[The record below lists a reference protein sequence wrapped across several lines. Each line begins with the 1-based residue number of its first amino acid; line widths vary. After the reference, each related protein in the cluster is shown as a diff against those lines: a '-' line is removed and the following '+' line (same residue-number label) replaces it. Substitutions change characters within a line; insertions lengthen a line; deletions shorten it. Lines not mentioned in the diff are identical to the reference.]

1 MRGTLRLER
10 IIRNNIFCNLIPA
23 VLGMYTAKSRTERP
37 LEMSAASEIAADGPR
52 PQLRAGAL
60 HLIETVGQ
68 SLAAIA
74 PTLTPALNISVVAG
88 LAGLGC
94 WMAYFIGTLGVVIVA
109 ASVGVLASRHP
120 EAGSYFVYIGRSFG
134 PLAGALAGWSMIS
147 AYMFTAVA
155 VALSFAIFLDNFL
168 SAFGLKLG
176 LLPTTLSMLAFIAT
190 VTYAAYRDVKLS
202 SRVGLILEVISVGI
216 MIAISAFFVRAK
228 GTVIDPV
235 QLKIAAFN
243 YGGVFSALPFV
254 IFSFVGF
261 ESSATLA
268 KESANPRRNIPLA
281 VIGCATFSGIFFTLM
296 AYLMV
301 FGIGDDSA
309 ALGKS
314 AAPFGDVAAK
324 AGLGWATAVVY
335 FAAMI
340 SVFACCLA
348 SINAAARLLFSMGK
362 YQFLHRSMGLVH
374 DTHRTPHRAILL
386 CGGVLA
392 LICIGLLPA
401 GLLDAF
407 GYAGTFAS
415 FGFVVVYFA
424 LCVVAPMDLHKSR
437 EMKARHVLLGLLGAA
452 LMLFVVVGSV
462 YPIPVYPYNILPYL
476 FFAYMTLGAI
486 WFTVLKAKS
495 PQTLASIQH
504 DMEN

>member
-1 MRGTLRLER
+1 
-10 IIRNNIFCNLIPA
+10 
-23 VLGMYTAKSRTERP
+23 
-37 LEMSAASEIAADGPR
+37 MSSAGEIANEKIR
-52 PQLRAGAL
+52 PQLRSGAL
-60 HLIETVGQ
+60 NLVETVGQ

-94 WMAYFIGTLGVVIVA
+94 WLSYFIGTLGVVIVA

-155 VALSFAIFLDNFL
+155 VALSFAIFLGDFL
-168 SAFGLKLG
+168 SAFGIKLG
-176 LLPTTLSMLAFIAT
+176 GAATGVLLLVFIAT

-202 SRVGLILEVISVGI
+202 SRVGLILEVISIGI
-216 MIAISAFFVRAK
+216 MIVITACFVRIQ
-228 GTVIDPV
+228 GTVIDPP
-235 QLKIAAFN
+235 QLKITSFN

-261 ESSATLA
+261 ESAATLA

-281 VIGCATFSGIFFTLM
+281 VIGCATFAGIFFTLM

-301 FGIGDDSA
+301 FGIGDDTA

-314 AAPFGDVAAK
+314 SAPFGAVASR
-324 AGLGWATAVVY
+324 AGLSWATTVVY

-348 SINAAARLLFSMGK
+348 SITAAARLLYSMGK

-392 LICIGLLPA
+392 VICLGMLPA

-424 LCVVAPMDLHKSR
+424 LCIVAPMDLNKSR
-437 EMKARHVLLGLLGAA
+437 EMKARHVLLGVAGSA
-452 LMLFVVVGSV
+452 LMLFVVFGSV
-462 YPIPVYPYNILPYL
+462 YPVPEYPYNILPYV
-476 FFAYMTLGAI
+476 FFGYMAVGAV

-504 DMEN
+504 DMEG

>member
-1 MRGTLRLER
+1 
-10 IIRNNIFCNLIPA
+10 
-23 VLGMYTAKSRTERP
+23 
-37 LEMSAASEIAADGPR
+37 MSASAEIANDNSR
-52 PQLRAGAL
+52 HQLRSGAL
-60 HLIETVGQ
+60 NLVETVGQ

-74 PTLTPALNISVVAG
+74 PTLTPALNITVVAG

-94 WMAYFIGTLGVVIVA
+94 WMSYFIGTLGVVIVA

-134 PLAGALAGWSMIS
+134 PFSGALAGWSMIS

-155 VALSFAIFLDNFL
+155 VALSFAIFLGNIL
-168 SAFGLKLG
+168 GAFGFKLNM
-176 LLPTTLSMLAFIAT
+176 PATTVVMLVFIAT
-190 VTYAAYRDVKLS
+190 VTYAAYRDIKLS
-202 SRVGLILEVISVGI
+202 SRVGLILEIISVGI
-216 MIAISAFFVRAK
+216 MIVITVLFVRVQ
-228 GTVIDPV
+228 GTVIDPP
-235 QLKIAAFN
+235 QLEVASFS

-281 VIGCATFSGIFFTLM
+281 VMGCAAFAGIFFTLM
-296 AYLMV
+296 AYFMV
-301 FGIGDDSA
+301 FGMGGDTV

-314 AAPFGDVAAK
+314 AAPFGDVAAR
-324 AGLGWATAVVY
+324 AGLGWASVVVY

-340 SVFACCLA
+340 SVFACALA
-348 SINAAARLLFSMGK
+348 SINAAARLLFSMGR

-386 CGGVLA
+386 CGGALA
-392 LICIGLLPA
+392 TICVALLPA
-401 GLLDAF
+401 GFLDAF

-424 LCVVAPMDLHKSR
+424 LCIVAPMDLRKSA
-437 EMKARHVLLGLLGAA
+437 EMKPHHVVIGVFGAA
-452 LMLFVVVGSV
+452 LMSFVVIGSV
-462 YPIPVYPYNILPYL
+462 YPVPEYPYNILPYL
-476 FFAYMTLGAI
+476 FFAYMAIGAV
-486 WFTVLKAKS
+486 WFAVLKVKS

-504 DMEN
+504 DM

>member
-1 MRGTLRLER
+1 MSVSSAEIVKDKSVPRLR
-10 IIRNNIFCNLIPA
+10 
-23 VLGMYTAKSRTERP
+23 S
-37 LEMSAASEIAADGPR
+37 
-52 PQLRAGAL
+52 GAL
-60 HLIETVGQ
+60 NLIETVGQ

-74 PTLTPALNISVVAG
+74 PTLTPALNISIVAG

-94 WMAYFIGTLGVVIVA
+94 WMSYFIGTLGVVIVA

-134 PLAGALAGWSMIS
+134 PFAGALAGWSMIS

-155 VALSFAIFLDNFL
+155 VALSFAIFLGDFL
-168 SAFGLKLG
+168 AAFGVKLDM
-176 LLPTTLSMLAFIAT
+176 LPMTVMMLVFVAT
-190 VTYAAYRDVKLS
+190 VTCAAYRDVKLS
-202 SRVGLILEVISVGI
+202 SRVGLILEIVSVGI
-216 MIAISAFFVRAK
+216 MIVITVLFVRVR
-228 GTVIDPV
+228 GTVIDPSE
-235 QLKIAAFN
+235 LKIATFN

-281 VIGCATFSGIFFTLM
+281 VIGCAAFAGIFFTLM

-301 FGIGDDSA
+301 FGIGNDTA
-309 ALGKS
+309 TLGKS
-314 AAPFGDVAAK
+314 AAPFRDVAAK
-324 AGLGWATAVVY
+324 AGLGWASVVVY

-348 SINAAARLLFSMGK
+348 SVTAAARLLFSMGR

-392 LICIGLLPA
+392 VICVAILPA

-424 LCVVAPMDLHKSR
+424 LCVVAPMDLKKSR
-437 EMKARHVLLGLLGAA
+437 EMKPRHVLLAMAGGA

-462 YPIPVYPYNILPYL
+462 YPVPEYPYNILPYV
-476 FFAYMTLGAI
+476 FFAYMAAGAL
-486 WFTVLKAKS
+486 WFAVLKVKS

-504 DMEN
+504 DMEE

>member
-1 MRGTLRLER
+1 
-10 IIRNNIFCNLIPA
+10 
-23 VLGMYTAKSRTERP
+23 
-37 LEMSAASEIAADGPR
+37 MSVSSAEIAKDQSAPR
-52 PQLRAGAL
+52 LRSGAL
-60 HLIETVGQ
+60 NLIETVGQ

-94 WMAYFIGTLGVVIVA
+94 WMSYFIGTLGVVIVA

-155 VALSFAIFLDNFL
+155 VALSFGIFLGDFL
-168 SAFGLKLG
+168 AAFGIKLNT
-176 LLPTTLSMLAFIAT
+176 LPTTVLMLVFVAT

-216 MIAISAFFVRAK
+216 MIVITAFFVRVQ
-228 GTVIDPV
+228 GTVIDPA
-235 QLKIAAFN
+235 QIKIASFN

-281 VIGCATFSGIFFTLM
+281 VIGCAAFAGIFFTLM
-296 AYLMV
+296 AYFMV
-301 FGIGDDSA
+301 FGMGDDTA
-309 ALGKS
+309 TLGKS

-324 AGLGWATAVVY
+324 AGLGSASAVVY

-392 LICIGLLPA
+392 MICVAMLPA
-401 GLLDAF
+401 GFLDAF

-424 LCVVAPMDLHKSR
+424 LCIVAPMDLKKSQ
-437 EMKARHVLLGLLGAA
+437 EMKPRHVVIGMVGAA
-452 LMLFVVVGSV
+452 LMLFVVFGSV
-462 YPIPVYPYNILPYL
+462 YPVPEYPYDILPYL
-476 FFAYMTLGAI
+476 FFGYMAVGAC
-486 WFTVLKAKS
+486 WFTVLKVKS

-504 DMEN
+504 DMEG

>member
-1 MRGTLRLER
+1 MS
-10 IIRNNIFCNLIPA
+10 
-23 VLGMYTAKSRTERP
+23 VS
-37 LEMSAASEIAADGPR
+37 SAAIANEKTVPR
-52 PQLRAGAL
+52 LRHGAL
-60 HLIETVGQ
+60 NLIETVGQ

-94 WMAYFIGTLGVVIVA
+94 WLSYLIGTLGVVIVA
-109 ASVGVLASRHP
+109 ACVGVLAARHP

-155 VALSFAIFLDNFL
+155 VALSFAIFLADL
-168 SAFGLKLG
+168 LRAFGVGLG
-176 LLPTTLSMLAFIAT
+176 LLPTTLVLLVFIAT

-202 SRVGLILEVISVGI
+202 SRVGLILEVVSIGI
-216 MIAISAFFVRAK
+216 IIGITACFVRVQ
-228 GTVIDPV
+228 GTLVDPP
-235 QLKIAAFN
+235 QLNIGAFHF
-243 YGGVFSALPFV
+243 GGVFSALPFV

-281 VIGCATFSGIFFTLM
+281 VMGCGAFSGIFFTLM

-301 FGIGDDSA
+301 FGIGDDTVT
-309 ALGKS
+309 LGKS
-314 AAPFGDVAAK
+314 SAPFGDVAAK
-324 AGLGWATAVVY
+324 AGLGWASAVVY

-348 SINAAARLLFSMGK
+348 SVNAAARLLFSMGK

-386 CGGVLA
+386 CGGFLA
-392 LICIGLLPA
+392 FTCVAMLPA
-401 GLLDAF
+401 GILNAF
-407 GYAGTFAS
+407 GYTGTFAS
-415 FGFVVVYFA
+415 FGFVVVYLA
-424 LCVVAPMDLHKSR
+424 LCIVAPMDLRRSG
-437 EMKARHVLLGLLGAA
+437 EMKARHVITGIAGAA
-452 LMLFVVVGSV
+452 LMLFVVFGSV
-462 YPIPVYPYNILPYL
+462 YPVPDYPYNVLPYL
-476 FFAYMTLGAI
+476 FFAYMAIGGI
-486 WFTVLKAKS
+486 WFLVLRTTS

-504 DMEN
+504 DMEG